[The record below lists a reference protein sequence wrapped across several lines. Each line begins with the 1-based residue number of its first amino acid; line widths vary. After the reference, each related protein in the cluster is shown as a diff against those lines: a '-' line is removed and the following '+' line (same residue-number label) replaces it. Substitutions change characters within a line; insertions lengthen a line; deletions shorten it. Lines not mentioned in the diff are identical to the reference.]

1 MNSLR
6 RVINQMDE
14 PSKHVRLE
22 SDQIIRSE
30 LAEKMR
36 RESAD
41 SGTSSSEPAVHRTGS
56 DSPLCIK
63 SESDSGRPDTPPVDT
78 STPKKTPTNHNPFSV
93 SSLIRDTSRKPTQ
106 NTPSNQIS
114 AFSNPSLH
122 SAAVHHRNLQAAAAA
137 NALQFQNLQAAF
149 QQAAA
154 AQAAQAAQ
162 AAAASQSAAS
172 STLPF
177 INPLFNPLLSQ
188 YNSFLQQI
196 YVQLNIQLPISP

>member
-1 MNSLR
+1 MNILR

-22 SDQIIRSE
+22 TDQIIRSE

-78 STPKKTPTNHNPFSV
+78 STPKKNSNNHNPFSV
-93 SSLIRDTSRKPTQ
+93 SSLIRDTARKPTQ
-106 NTPSNQIS
+106 NAAPNQIS

-188 YNSFLQQI
+188 YNSFLQQRPNP
-196 YVQLNIQLPISP
+196 LSK